1 MDVSIKI
8 KLFLYIFFLWV
19 LFPEKSFAYLDPG
32 TGSYVFQL
40 LIAGLLGSTFF
51 MKSIIKKGKET
62 FRSFLP
68 KSTDKNHD
76 EQV

>member
-1 MDVSIKI
+1 MDQSLKI
-8 KLFLYIFFLWV
+8 KLFLFLFVLWN

-51 MKSIIKKGKET
+51 MKSIIRRGKET
-62 FRSFLP
+62 FKTFLP
-68 KSTDKNHD
+68 KNSDKNHD
-76 EQV
+76 DHS